1 MALKCHVVDNL
12 WHVLLC
18 FPHLFPS
25 FLNNKE
31 GVRPISNSEGEP
43 VFEGVAAIVAVADS
57 VLVDVLHG
65 EGGDELEMLPIG
77 GSLDAAMTWGLH
89 NGERDRLSL
98 WRRQKARGEGT
109 S

>member
-1 MALKCHVVDNL
+1 MFCCASLSVAS
-12 WHVLLC
+12 
-18 FPHLFPS
+18 PHLFPS

-31 GVRPISNSEGEP
+31 GVCPISNSEGEP

-57 VLVDVLHG
+57 VLVDILHG

-98 WRRQKARGEGT
+98 WRRQRARGEGT

>member
-1 MALKCHVVDNL
+1 MFCYASRSIP
-12 WHVLLC
+12 
-18 FPHLFPS
+18 PHLSPS
-25 FLNNKE
+25 FLSNKE

-43 VFEGVAAIVAVADS
+43 VFEGVAAVVAVADS

-65 EGGDELEMLPIG
+65 EGGDELEMLPID

-89 NGERDRLSL
+89 DGERDRLGL